1 MSDLQAWLALLG
13 LGAFHGINPGMGW
26 LFAVALGLQEQR
38 RGAVLRA
45 LLPIALGHA
54 LSIGVVVLAIGLL
67 HDVLPDAWVRWPVGI
82 GLAGFGAYKLVR
94 CRHPRWVGM
103 RVSALDLTWW
113 SFLMATAH
121 GAGLM
126 LAPVLLGWGAGTG
139 GAAGHGHAMDHAGHG
154 MDPAMM
160 DHAGHAMDPAM
171 LDHAGHAQAGMVALG
186 EHAEHAA
193 ALVSAGS
200 TPLLG
205 LAATAIH
212 TLGYL
217 LVMGIIAVVVYEKV
231 GLAILRK
238 AWFNLDVVW
247 AVALMITGVVTL
259 VV

>member
-1 MSDLQAWLALLG
+1 MTDLQAWLALLG

-54 LSIGVVVLAIGLL
+54 LSIAAVVLAIGLL
-67 HDVLPDAWVRWPVGI
+67 QDVLPDAWVRWPVGL
-82 GLAGFGAYKLVR
+82 GLAGFGVYKLVR

-103 RVSALDLTWW
+103 RVSSLDLTWW

-126 LAPVLLGWGAGTG
+126 LAPVLLGWGAGG
-139 GAAGHGHAMDHAGHG
+139 QAQEHAGHVMDHAE
-154 MDPAMM
+154 
-160 DHAGHAMDPAM
+160 HAGHAGHVMNHAEHAEMLARVGPAVVD
-171 LDHAGHAQAGMVALG
+171 LGAHAGHAEALG
-186 EHAEHAA
+186 A
-193 ALVSAGS
+193 AGS
-200 TPLLG
+200 TPLLA
-205 LAATAIH
+205 LAATGIH

-217 LVMGIIAVVVYEKV
+217 LVMGVIAVVVYEKV

-247 AVALMITGVVTL
+247 AAALVVTGL
-259 VV
+259 VTLAL

>member
-1 MSDLQAWLALLG
+1 MTDLQAWLALLG

-45 LLPIALGHA
+45 LVPIALGHA
-54 LSIGVVVLAIGLL
+54 LSIGLVVLLIGLL
-67 HDVLPDAWVRWPVGI
+67 HDVLPEAYVRWPVGL

-94 CRHPRWVGM
+94 SRHPRWVGM
-103 RVSALDLTWW
+103 RVGFRDLTLW

-126 LAPVLLGWGAGTG
+126 LAPVLLGWSAAAPDPAAHDMAMHHGHDMAAHAQHM
-139 GAAGHGHAMDHAGHG
+139 AAGG
-154 MDPAMM
+154 
-160 DHAGHAMDPAM
+160 
-171 LDHAGHAQAGMVALG
+171 
-186 EHAEHAA
+186 HAEHAQHLA
-193 ALVSAGS
+193 AAAS

-217 LVMGIIAVVVYEKV
+217 LVMAAIAVVVYEKV

-247 AVALMITGVVTL
+247 ALALVVTGVVTL
-259 VV
+259 AL

>member
-1 MSDLQAWLALLG
+1 MTDLQAWLALLG

-38 RGAVLRA
+38 RAAVLRA

-67 HDVLPDAWVRWPVGI
+67 HDALPEAYVRWPVGL

-94 CRHPRWVGM
+94 SRHPRWVGM
-103 RVSALDLTWW
+103 RVSFLDLTLW

-126 LAPVLLGWGAGTG
+126 LAPVLLGWSAAAPEAHDMAAHHGHDMAAHAAHMTA
-139 GAAGHGHAMDHAGHG
+139 AAGPAAHAAGS
-154 MDPAMM
+154 
-160 DHAGHAMDPAM
+160 
-171 LDHAGHAQAGMVALG
+171 
-186 EHAEHAA
+186 HAEHGAAIAA
-193 ALVSAGS
+193 AAS

-217 LVMGIIAVVVYEKV
+217 LVMAAIAVIVYEKV
-231 GLAILRK
+231 GLAILRR

-247 AVALMITGVVTL
+247 AIALILTGALTL
-259 VV
+259 AL

>member
-38 RGAVLRA
+38 RSAVLRA

-54 LSIGVVVLAIGLL
+54 LSIGAVVLILSLL
-67 HDVLPDAWVRWPVGI
+67 QDQLPDAWLRWPVGV
-82 GLAGFGAYKLVR
+82 GLALFGLYKLFR
-94 CRHPRWVGM
+94 SRHPRWVGM
-103 RVSALDLTWW
+103 RVNFFDLTAW

-126 LAPVLLGWGAGTG
+126 LAPVLLGWGRG
-139 GAAGHGHAMDHAGHG
+139 MDHASHAAGQAAGGH
-154 MDPAMM
+154 
-160 DHAGHAMDPAM
+160 DHAAM
-171 LDHAGHAQAGMVALG
+171 LRAAG
-186 EHAEHAA
+186 EHAEHTTALAA
-193 ALVSAGS
+193 AAT

-217 LVMGIIAVVVYEKV
+217 LVMGLIAVIVYEKV
-231 GLAILRK
+231 GLAILRR

-247 AVALMITGVVTL
+247 AVALVITGVVTL
-259 VV
+259 LL

>member
-1 MSDLQAWLALLG
+1 MTDLQAWLALLG

-54 LSIGVVVLAIGLL
+54 LSIGAVVLAIGLL
-67 HDVLPDAWVRWPVGI
+67 QDVLPDAWVRWPVGL
-82 GLAGFGAYKLVR
+82 GLAGFGTYKLVR
-94 CRHPRWVGM
+94 SRHPRWVGM
-103 RVSALDLTWW
+103 RVSSLDLTWW

-126 LAPVLLGWGAGTG
+126 LAPVLLGWGAGG
-139 GAAGHGHAMDHAGHG
+139 MDHANHLEHG
-154 MDPAMM
+154 GGAIHGEHMTHAVAAAG
-160 DHAGHAMDPAM
+160 HAGHA
-171 LDHAGHAQAGMVALG
+171 G
-186 EHAEHAA
+186 HAA
-193 ALVSAGS
+193 AIEAAGS
-200 TPLLG
+200 TPLLA
-205 LAATAIH
+205 LAATGIH

-217 LVMGIIAVVVYEKV
+217 LVMGVIAVVVYEKV

-247 AVALMITGVVTL
+247 AVALVITGVVTL
-259 VV
+259 LV

>member
-54 LSIGVVVLAIGLL
+54 ISIGAVVLVLGLL
-67 HDVLPDAWVRWPVGI
+67 QDQLSDAWLRWPVGI
-82 GLAGFGAYKLVR
+82 GLALFGLYKLFR
-94 CRHPRWVGM
+94 SRHPRWVGM
-103 RVSALDLTWW
+103 RVNFFDLTAW

-126 LAPVLLGWGAGTG
+126 LAPVLLGWGR
-139 GAAGHGHAMDHAGHG
+139 AGHGEMDAMGHGAMGHDHA
-154 MDPAMM
+154 
-160 DHAGHAMDPAM
+160 AM
-171 LDHAGHAQAGMVALG
+171 LQAAG
-186 EHAEHAA
+186 EHAEHTSAIAA
-193 ALVSAGS
+193 AAT

-217 LVMGIIAVVVYEKV
+217 LVMGLIAVVVYEKV
-231 GLAILRK
+231 GLAILRR

-247 AVALMITGVVTL
+247 AVALVITGVVTL
-259 VV
+259 LL

>member
-1 MSDLQAWLALLG
+1 MSDAQAWLALLG

-38 RGAVLRA
+38 RAAVLRA

-54 LSIGVVVLAIGLL
+54 LSIGAVVLIIGLL
-67 HDVLPDAWVRWPVGI
+67 QDQLPDAWVRWPIGV
-82 GLAGFGAYKLVR
+82 GLAGFGLFKLLNS
-94 CRHPRWVGM
+94 RHPRWVGM
-103 RVSALDLTWW
+103 RVSFLDLTAW

-126 LAPVLLGWGAGTG
+126 LAPVLLGWGG
-139 GAAGHGHAMDHAGHG
+139 GGGHEHSHAM
-154 MDPAMM
+154 
-160 DHAGHAMDPAM
+160 
-171 LDHAGHAQAGMVALG
+171 
-186 EHAEHAA
+186 HAEHAGHVMAATGGAVGAHAEHTA
-193 ALVSAGS
+193 ALAAAAS

-217 LVMGIIAVVVYEKV
+217 LVMAAIAVVVYEKV

-247 AVALMITGVVTL
+247 AIALMITGVLTL
-259 VV
+259 LL

>member
-1 MSDLQAWLALLG
+1 MSDVQAWLALLG

-67 HDVLPDAWVRWPVGI
+67 HDVLPDAWVRWPVGL
-82 GLAGFGAYKLVR
+82 GLAGFGAYKLWR
-94 CRHPRWVGM
+94 CRMPRWVGM

-126 LAPVLLGWGAGTG
+126 LAPVLLGWGAGAG
-139 GAAGHGHAMDHAGHG
+139 DGHDMAAHAHHGHVGHDMAMP
-154 MDPAMM
+154 MAMT
-160 DHAGHAMDPAM
+160 
-171 LDHAGHAQAGMVALG
+171 G

-217 LVMGIIAVVVYEKV
+217 LVMGLIAVVVYEKV

-247 AVALMITGVVTL
+247 AAALVITGVVTL

>member
-1 MSDLQAWLALLG
+1 MSDAQAWLALLG
-13 LGAFHGINPGMGW
+13 LGAFHGVNPGMGW

-54 LSIGVVVLAIGLL
+54 LSIAVVLLVIGLL
-67 HDVLPDAWVRWPVGI
+67 HDALPDAYVRWPVGL
-82 GLAGFGAYKLVR
+82 GLAGFGLYKLVR
-94 CRHPRWVGM
+94 SRHPRWVGM
-103 RVSALDLTWW
+103 RVSSLDLTWW

-126 LAPVLLGWGAGTG
+126 LAPVLLGWRG
-139 GAAGHGHAMDHAGHG
+139 GGEHAAHDAAVHGEHMHHVGHAMAG
-154 MDPAMM
+154 
-160 DHAGHAMDPAM
+160 GHEHM
-171 LDHAGHAQAGMVALG
+171 HHVGG
-186 EHAEHAA
+186 HAEHIAAFGAA
-193 ALVSAGS
+193 AS

-205 LAATAIH
+205 LFATVLH

-217 LVMGIIAVVVYEKV
+217 LVMGLVAVVVYEKV

-247 AVALMITGVVTL
+247 AIALVITGVVT
-259 VV
+259 VAV

>member
-1 MSDLQAWLALLG
+1 MTDAQAWLALLG
-13 LGAFHGINPGMGW
+13 LGAFHGVNPGMGW

-54 LSIGVVVLAIGLL
+54 LSIGAVVLAIGLL
-67 HDVLPDAWVRWPVGI
+67 HDALPEAWVRWPVGL
-82 GLAGFGAYKLVR
+82 GLTAFGAYKLVR

-103 RVSALDLTWW
+103 RVSNLDLTWW

-126 LAPVLLGWGAGTG
+126 LAPVLLGWGGPQAG
-139 GAAGHGHAMDHAGHG
+139 AHAEHASHASHAHHAG
-154 MDPAMM
+154 MAM
-160 DHAGHAMDPAM
+160 
-171 LDHAGHAQAGMVALG
+171 G

-193 ALVSAGS
+193 AIGAAAS

-217 LVMGIIAVVVYEKV
+217 LVMGLIAVIVYEKV

-238 AWFNLDVVW
+238 AWFNLDIVW

-259 VV
+259 TL

>member
-67 HDVLPDAWVRWPVGI
+67 HDVLPDAWVRWPVGL
-82 GLAGFGAYKLVR
+82 GLAGFGAYKLWR
-94 CRHPRWVGM
+94 CRMPRWVGM

-126 LAPVLLGWGAGTG
+126 LAPVLLGWGAGSE
-139 GAAGHGHAMDHAGHG
+139 ADMSAHAHHAMGHG
-154 MDPAMM
+154 MD
-160 DHAGHAMDPAM
+160 
-171 LDHAGHAQAGMVALG
+171 HAQHAEHVGQGMAMVG

-193 ALVSAGS
+193 ALVSVGS

-247 AVALMITGVVTL
+247 AAALVITGVVTL

>member
-1 MSDLQAWLALLG
+1 MSDVQAWLALLG

-54 LSIGVVVLAIGLL
+54 LSIGVVVLVIGLL
-67 HDVLPDAWVRWPVGI
+67 HDVLPDAWVRWPVGL
-82 GLAGFGAYKLVR
+82 GLAGFGVFKLVNS
-94 CRHPRWVGM
+94 RHPRWVGM
-103 RVSALDLTWW
+103 RVSSLDLTWW

-126 LAPVLLGWGAGTG
+126 LAPVLLGWSAGSEEPVDP
-139 GAAGHGHAMDHAGHG
+139 AMDHSMHG
-154 MDPAMM
+154 MHGTHGMHTM
-160 DHAGHAMDPAM
+160 DHGAHVGAAIELGEHAGHAA
-171 LDHAGHAQAGMVALG
+171 ALG
-186 EHAEHAA
+186 E
-193 ALVSAGS
+193 AGS
-200 TPLLG
+200 TPLLA

-247 AVALMITGVVTL
+247 AVALIVTGIVTL

>member
-1 MSDLQAWLALLG
+1 MSDLQAWLTLLG

-38 RGAVLRA
+38 RAAVLRA

-54 LSIGVVVLAIGLL
+54 LSIGAVVLILGLAQQWL
-67 HDVLPDAWVRWPVGI
+67 ADAWVRWPVGL
-82 GLAGFGAYKLVR
+82 GLIAFGAYKLVR
-94 CRHPRWVGM
+94 SRHPRWVGM
-103 RVSALDLTWW
+103 RVGFLDLTAW

-126 LAPVLLGWGAGTG
+126 LAPVLLGWSAGG
-139 GAAGHGHAMDHAGHG
+139 EHHEHMHHAHHAGHV
-154 MDPAMM
+154 MPAA
-160 DHAGHAMDPAM
+160 DVATAAGAAADAM
-171 LDHAGHAQAGMVALG
+171 GG
-186 EHAEHAA
+186 HAEHAA
-193 ALVSAGS
+193 AITAAAS

-217 LVMGIIAVVVYEKV
+217 LVMGVVALVIYEKV

-247 AVALMITGVVTL
+247 AVALVITGVVTL
-259 VV
+259 LV

>member
-38 RGAVLRA
+38 RSAVLRA

-54 LSIGVVVLAIGLL
+54 LSIGAVVLILSLL
-67 HDVLPDAWVRWPVGI
+67 QDQLPDAWLRWPVGI
-82 GLAGFGAYKLVR
+82 GLTAFGLFKLFR
-94 CRHPRWVGM
+94 SRHPRWVGM
-103 RVSALDLTWW
+103 RVNFLDLTAW

-126 LAPVLLGWGAGTG
+126 LAPVLLGWGRGMDHA
-139 GAAGHGHAMDHAGHG
+139 AAGHAAGSMGGHDHA
-154 MDPAMM
+154 
-160 DHAGHAMDPAM
+160 AM
-171 LDHAGHAQAGMVALG
+171 LRAAG
-186 EHAEHAA
+186 EHAEHTSALAA
-193 ALVSAGS
+193 AAT

-217 LVMGIIAVVVYEKV
+217 LVMGLIAVIVYEKV
-231 GLAILRK
+231 GLAILRR

-247 AVALMITGVVTL
+247 AVALVITGVVTL
-259 VV
+259 LL